1 MPSPPGLDVQSHI
14 ASLRDATTRLEAAIA
29 GCIES
34 GGGEAFAAPSR
45 LPKWTVG
52 HVVTHLARNADGLRR
67 VLVGAKVGEQLQ
79 PYASPQARVDD
90 IEAGALRSTETIAK
104 DFRTATEQLSETIE
118 TLPPAVW
125 SGTVDLGRGG
135 PTTADVILAAR
146 LAEVE
151 LHHHDLGVDPGLAL
165 LDRMQADQL
174 LAALLRSYVRTREVT
189 GLTLVP
195 DGAPMITIGQ
205 GGPPIAGAA
214 IDVASWLSGRDDGSR
229 LRVDEPLP
237 ELPTW

>member
-1 MPSPPGLDVQSHI
+1 
-14 ASLRDATTRLEAAIA
+14 
-29 GCIES
+29 
-34 GGGEAFAAPSR
+34 
-45 LPKWTVG
+45 
-52 HVVTHLARNADGLRR
+52 
-67 VLVGAKVGEQLQ
+67 
-79 PYASPQARVDD
+79 
-90 IEAGALRSTETIAK
+90 
-104 DFRTATEQLSETIE
+104 
-118 TLPPAVW
+118 
-125 SGTVDLGRGG
+125 
-135 PTTADVILAAR
+135 
-146 LAEVE
+146 VE

-195 DGAPMITIGQ
+195 DGAPRITIGQ

-214 IDVASWLSGRDDGSR
+214 IDVAGWLSGRYDGSR